1 MADINI
7 ENFYQ
12 HIGRI
17 LSILYAAFPSKSPL
31 YVDDVA
37 GVDDPDEY
45 GLHSPHYTAGFFAML
60 WLADEEYIRY
70 MDTIRQDGVDQAV
83 LTHKAFLK
91 LTQVSEPIYQA
102 TVNQTGES
110 NVVSLLQSDKVP
122 SEKAQPEIVQPE
134 KTESPPS
141 VIEDKMLVI
150 NQLRHALRSGDSIA
164 ITKVVRHILHS

>member
-7 ENFYQ
+7 ENFYK
-12 HIGRI
+12 HIARI
-17 LSILYAAFPSKSPL
+17 LSILYEAFPSKSPL

-45 GLHSPHYTAGFFAML
+45 GLHSPDYTAGFFAML
-60 WLADEEYIRY
+60 WLADEQYIRY

-91 LTQVSEPIYQA
+91 LTQVSDPIYQA
-102 TVNQTGES
+102 TVYQTDDS
-110 NVVSLLQSDKVP
+110 HVVVTTQ
-122 SEKAQPEIVQPE
+122 
-134 KTESPPS
+134 TEQAGSPPS
-141 VIEDKMLVI
+141 VVEDHMLVI

-164 ITKVVRHILHS
+164 IAKVVRHILHS

>member
-7 ENFYQ
+7 ENFYK
-12 HIGRI
+12 HIARI
-17 LSILYAAFPSKSPL
+17 LSILYTAFPSKTPL

-45 GLHSPHYTAGFFAML
+45 GLHSPDYTAGFFAIL
-60 WLADEEYIRY
+60 WLADEQYIRY

-102 TVNQTGES
+102 TIDQTEEADLIS
-110 NVVSLLQSDKVP
+110 VP
-122 SEKAQPEIVQPE
+122 QTVDPGS
-134 KTESPPS
+134 SPS
-141 VIEDKMLVI
+141 VIEDQMLVI

-164 ITKVVRHILHS
+164 IAKVVRHILHS

>member
-7 ENFYQ
+7 ENFYK
-12 HIGRI
+12 HIARI
-17 LSILYAAFPSKSPL
+17 LSILYTAFPSKTPL

-45 GLHSPHYTAGFFAML
+45 GLHSPDYTAGFFAML
-60 WLADEEYIRY
+60 WLADEQYIRY

-102 TVNQTGES
+102 TIDQTEEADLIS
-110 NVVSLLQSDKVP
+110 VP
-122 SEKAQPEIVQPE
+122 QTLDPDLS
-134 KTESPPS
+134 PS
-141 VIEDKMLVI
+141 VIEDHMLVI

-164 ITKVVRHILHS
+164 IAKVVRHILHS

>member
-7 ENFYQ
+7 ENFYK
-12 HIGRI
+12 HIARI
-17 LSILYAAFPSKSPL
+17 LSILYEAFPSKSPL

-45 GLHSPHYTAGFFAML
+45 GLHSPDYTAGFFAML
-60 WLADEEYIRY
+60 WLADEQYIRY

-91 LTQVSEPIYQA
+91 LTQVSDPIYQA
-102 TVNQTGES
+102 TVYQTDDS
-110 NVVSLLQSDKVP
+110 QVVGTTQ
-122 SEKAQPEIVQPE
+122 
-134 KTESPPS
+134 TEQAGSPPS
-141 VIEDKMLVI
+141 VVEDHMLVI

-164 ITKVVRHILHS
+164 IAKVVRHILHN

>member
-7 ENFYQ
+7 ENFYKN
-12 HIGRI
+12 IARI
-17 LSILYAAFPSKSPL
+17 LSILYAAFPSKTPL

-45 GLHSPHYTAGFFAML
+45 GLHSPDYTAGFFAML
-60 WLADEEYIRY
+60 WLADEQYIRY

-91 LTQVSEPIYQA
+91 LTQVSEPIYQ
-102 TVNQTGES
+102 TTIDQTEETDLIS
-110 NVVSLLQSDKVP
+110 S
-122 SEKAQPEIVQPE
+122 VQ
-134 KTESPPS
+134 TQDTGSSPS
-141 VIEDKMLVI
+141 VIEDHMLVI

-164 ITKVVRHILHS
+164 IAKVVRHILHS

>member
-7 ENFYQ
+7 ENFYK
-12 HIGRI
+12 HIARI
-17 LSILYAAFPSKSPL
+17 LSILYEAFPSKSPL

-45 GLHSPHYTAGFFAML
+45 GLHSPDYTAGFFAML
-60 WLADEEYIRY
+60 WLADEQYIRY

-91 LTQVSEPIYQA
+91 LTQVSDPIYQA
-102 TVNQTGES
+102 TVYQTDDS
-110 NVVSLLQSDKVP
+110 HVVGTTQ
-122 SEKAQPEIVQPE
+122 
-134 KTESPPS
+134 TEEAGSPPS
-141 VIEDKMLVI
+141 VIEDHMLVI

-164 ITKVVRHILHS
+164 IAKVVRHILHS

>member
-7 ENFYQ
+7 ENFYK
-12 HIGRI
+12 HIARI
-17 LSILYAAFPSKSPL
+17 LSILYEAFPSKSPL

-45 GLHSPHYTAGFFAML
+45 GLHSPDYTAGFFAML
-60 WLADEEYIRY
+60 WLADEQYIRY

-91 LTQVSEPIYQA
+91 LTQVSDPIYQA
-102 TVNQTGES
+102 TVYQTDDS
-110 NVVSLLQSDKVP
+110 HVVSTTQ
-122 SEKAQPEIVQPE
+122 
-134 KTESPPS
+134 TEEAGSPPS
-141 VIEDKMLVI
+141 VVEDHMLVI

>member
-7 ENFYQ
+7 ENFYK
-12 HIGRI
+12 HIARI
-17 LSILYAAFPSKSPL
+17 LSILYTAFPSKTPL

-45 GLHSPHYTAGFFAML
+45 GLHSPDYTAGFFTIL
-60 WLADEEYIRY
+60 WLADEQYIRY

-102 TVNQTGES
+102 TIDQTEEADLIS
-110 NVVSLLQSDKVP
+110 VP
-122 SEKAQPEIVQPE
+122 QTLDPDLS
-134 KTESPPS
+134 PS
-141 VIEDKMLVI
+141 VIEDHMLVI

-164 ITKVVRHILHS
+164 IAKVVRHILHS

>member
-7 ENFYQ
+7 ENFYK
-12 HIGRI
+12 HIAKI
-17 LSILYAAFPSKSPL
+17 LSILYEAFPSKSPL

-45 GLHSPHYTAGFFAML
+45 GLHSPDYTAGFFAML
-60 WLADEEYIRY
+60 WLADEQYIRY
-70 MDTIRQDGVDQAV
+70 MDTIRQDGIDQAV

-91 LTQVSEPIYQA
+91 LTQVSDPIYQA
-102 TVNQTGES
+102 TVYQTDDRH
-110 NVVSLLQSDKVP
+110 VVSTTQ
-122 SEKAQPEIVQPE
+122 
-134 KTESPPS
+134 TEEAGSPPS
-141 VIEDKMLVI
+141 VVEDHMLVI

>member
-7 ENFYQ
+7 ENFYK
-12 HIGRI
+12 HIARI

-45 GLHSPHYTAGFFAML
+45 GLHSPDYTAGFFAML
-60 WLADEEYIRY
+60 WLADEQYIRH

-102 TVNQTGES
+102 TIGQAEEADLISVPQTVDPGS
-110 NVVSLLQSDKVP
+110 S
-122 SEKAQPEIVQPE
+122 
-134 KTESPPS
+134 PS
-141 VIEDKMLVI
+141 VIEDQMLVI

-164 ITKVVRHILHS
+164 IAKVVRHILHS

>member
-7 ENFYQ
+7 ENFYK
-12 HIGRI
+12 HIARI
-17 LSILYAAFPSKSPL
+17 LSILYAVFPSKSPL

-91 LTQVSEPIYQA
+91 LTQVSEPIYPSKVDPA
-102 TVNQTGES
+102 DKSNAVNMAQQEEAR
-110 NVVSLLQSDKVP
+110 P
-122 SEKAQPEIVQPE
+122 S
-134 KTESPPS
+134 PS
-141 VIEDKMLVI
+141 VIEDHMLVI

-164 ITKVVRHILHS
+164 LTKVVRHILHS

>member
-7 ENFYQ
+7 ENFYK
-12 HIGRI
+12 HIARI

-45 GLHSPHYTAGFFAML
+45 GLHSPDYTAGFFAML
-60 WLADEEYIRY
+60 WLADEQYIRY

-91 LTQVSEPIYQA
+91 LTQVSEPIYQ
-102 TVNQTGES
+102 TTIDQTEETDLIS
-110 NVVSLLQSDKVP
+110 S
-122 SEKAQPEIVQPE
+122 VQ
-134 KTESPPS
+134 TQDTGSSPS
-141 VIEDKMLVI
+141 VIEDHMLVI

-164 ITKVVRHILHS
+164 IAKVVRQILHS

>member
-7 ENFYQ
+7 ENFYK
-12 HIGRI
+12 HIARI
-17 LSILYAAFPSKSPL
+17 LSILYTAFPSKTPL

-45 GLHSPHYTAGFFAML
+45 GLHSPDYTAGFFAML
-60 WLADEEYIRY
+60 WLADEQYIRY

-102 TVNQTGES
+102 TIDQTEEADLIS
-110 NVVSLLQSDKVP
+110 VP
-122 SEKAQPEIVQPE
+122 QTVGPGS
-134 KTESPPS
+134 SPS
-141 VIEDKMLVI
+141 VIEDQMLVI

-164 ITKVVRHILHS
+164 IAKVVRHILHS